1 MDYCLNLRSRGAL
14 QITCYLLSYK
24 LVICYVVLEAN
35 LGVDATAPFPWANS
49 LSLFSGSGHVTW
61 QRTRY
66 TPVVQETLYGKAI
79 VQISLPILKTTPKN
93 NPCVFRLNQIRF
105 ARMKFNFSYLQ
116 PPRFWK
122 RGSEASNPPLA
133 SPL

>member
-1 MDYCLNLRSRGAL
+1 VDYCLNLRSRGAL

-66 TPVVQETLYGKAI
+66 IPVVQETLYGKAI
-79 VQISLPILKTTPKN
+79 VQISLPILKTTPKKTI
-93 NPCVFRLNQIRF
+93 PVCFD
-105 ARMKFNFSYLQ
+105 
-116 PPRFWK
+116 
-122 RGSEASNPPLA
+122 
-133 SPL
+133 